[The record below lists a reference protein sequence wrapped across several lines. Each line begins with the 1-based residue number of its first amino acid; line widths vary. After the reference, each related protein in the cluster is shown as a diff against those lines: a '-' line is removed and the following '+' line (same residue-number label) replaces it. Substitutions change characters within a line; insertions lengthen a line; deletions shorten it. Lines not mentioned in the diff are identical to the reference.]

1 MKNILD
7 KELFNLD
14 KKRFQIKKKDFKEN
28 LKEFYKLRQ
37 NKTFS
42 RDEYDSWK
50 MRICS
55 TDTIVRQYGS
65 WENALKDVGIPINK
79 KHEYSIE
86 ELLEHFEK
94 VWRWVEQAPSIGDLK
109 KYNLKFN
116 TSVTYDAFSRR
127 WGSYTKFQKIF
138 SLYKLGELNLNEVI
152 QKSKDSKKIK
162 RTLSPLIRSKVL
174 KKFNYKCTHCG
185 RTVADNIKLEI
196 DHIVPLSK
204 KGKNEI
210 GNLQVLCNECNI
222 GKSNRFAG

>member
-1 MKNILD
+1 MKNISE
-7 KELFNLD
+7 KELFSFD
-14 KKRFQIKKKDFKEN
+14 KKRFQIKKKDFKNN
-28 LKEFYKLRQ
+28 LKEFYKLRKK
-37 NKTFS
+37 KTFS
-42 RDEYDSWK
+42 RDEFDSWK
-50 MRICS
+50 KRACS
-55 TDTIVRQYGS
+55 SDTIVRHYGS
-65 WENALKDVGIPINK
+65 WENALKDVGIPTNK
-79 KHEYSIE
+79 KHEYTIE

-116 TSVTYDAFSRR
+116 TSVTYDAYPRR

-138 SLYKLGELNLNEVI
+138 SDFKQGNLNLNEVI

-162 RTLSPLIRSKVL
+162 RSLSPAIRSSVL
-174 KKFNYKCTHCG
+174 KKFNYKCSHCG
-185 RTVADNIKLEI
+185 RTVTDNIKLEI

-210 GNLQVLCNECNI
+210 QNLQVLCNECNI

>member
-1 MKNILD
+1 MKNISD

-50 MRICS
+50 MRVCS

-94 VWRWVEQAPSIGDLK
+94 VWRWVEQAPSIGDCFDSKNVFEPLK
-109 KYNLKFN
+109 ISFFIIKL
-116 TSVTYDAFSRR
+116 TLHRR
-127 WGSYTKFQKIF
+127 KNKIDI
-138 SLYKLGELNLNEVI
+138 SPLWLLYKHLKLNHVHKKRRSSLIKWKGE
-152 QKSKDSKKIK
+152 
-162 RTLSPLIRSKVL
+162 
-174 KKFNYKCTHCG
+174 Y
-185 RTVADNIKLEI
+185 
-196 DHIVPLSK
+196 
-204 KGKNEI
+204 
-210 GNLQVLCNECNI
+210 GNLLPCNLQLQNHMG
-222 GKSNRFAG
+222 GK